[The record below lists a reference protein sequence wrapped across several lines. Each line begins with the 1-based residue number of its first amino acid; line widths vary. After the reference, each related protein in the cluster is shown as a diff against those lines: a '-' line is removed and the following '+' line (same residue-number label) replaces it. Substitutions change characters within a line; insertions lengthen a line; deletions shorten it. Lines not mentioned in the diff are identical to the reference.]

1 MKKRPGRAHESQQP
15 THSRS
20 YILRL
25 WCVGEPQTA
34 EWHASLEDPSTKE
47 RFGFSSLEQL
57 FAFLMEI
64 SERDSGM
71 PSGISGI
78 GKGGDEADQTDDYDL
93 LGQEKRDYSQ

>member
-1 MKKRPGRAHESQQP
+1 MNKRPIP
-15 THSRS
+15 TDENQHSIRSRS

-25 WCVGEPQTA
+25 WRTDEPQAA

-57 FAFLMEI
+57 FAFLMEL

-71 PSGISGI
+71 SGGISSI
-78 GKGGDEADQTDDYDL
+78 GKGG
-93 LGQEKRDYSQ
+93 G

>member
-1 MKKRPGRAHESQQP
+1 MNRQARRTDENQQP
-15 THSRS
+15 NRSRS

-25 WCVGEPQTA
+25 WCAGEPQAA

-57 FAFLMEI
+57 FAFLMEQ

-71 PSGISGI
+71 SGGISSTGE
-78 GKGGDEADQTDDYDL
+78 GG
-93 LGQEKRDYSQ
+93 G